1 MPDRPVP
8 EVEEM
13 PRRERGAGEAVAGDD
28 GHARLRPGLDGDD
41 GEIGGQVR
49 DRAGGVGLRCDHEN
63 PVDALGAEA
72 PDGVQDGDAV
82 EGEEAHDADEVARPV
97 RGALDAEER
106 RGRAVER
113 GVEAHDPE
121 RLRLPGGKCTRHRV
135 RPVVE
140 HAHRREDSLARVVLD
155 VVAAV
160 DDPRDRLVR
169 DPCELR
175 DVGHDRSP
183 RACGRP
189 VVTDHNEIR
198 PGARNVLDVPRS
210 NAIRLDFPK
219 MLARTY
225 TVP

>member
-1 MPDRPVP
+1 
-8 EVEEM
+8 M

-28 GHARLRPGLDGDD
+28 GHARLRSGLDGDD
-41 GEIGGQVR
+41 GEIGGQVS

-82 EGEEAHDADEVARPV
+82 EGQEADDADEVARPV

-106 RGRAVER
+106 RGRAVEG

-121 RLRLPGGKCTRHRV
+121 RLRLPGRKCTRHRV

-140 HAHRREDSLARVVLD
+140 HPHRCEDSLARVVLD

-169 DPCELR
+169 DPCEPATSAMTAARGRADGPLLPITI
-175 DVGHDRSP
+175 RSAQE
-183 RACGRP
+183 RGMSSMHQDQRP
-189 VVTDHNEIR
+189 FDLTFR
-198 PGARNVLDVPRS
+198 RC
-210 NAIRLDFPK
+210 
-219 MLARTY
+219 
-225 TVP
+225 